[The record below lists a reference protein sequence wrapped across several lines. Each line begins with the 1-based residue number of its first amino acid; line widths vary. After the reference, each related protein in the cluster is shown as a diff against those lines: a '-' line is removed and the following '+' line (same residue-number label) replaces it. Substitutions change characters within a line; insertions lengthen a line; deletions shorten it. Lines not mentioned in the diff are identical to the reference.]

1 MESRDELKEINIK
14 SRTCYYFDNIVTD
27 RDTDFSQ
34 ILLDEKLYKGKYE
47 NTLIDDISY
56 KTSMGA
62 KPLRFRS
69 DKIYRFI
76 RVRGDEIRHLVL
88 FDYGLFDKAC
98 DRIKY
103 LISEKVVLEILLI
116 TTLEKSELIQI
127 IIYLLKKY

>member
-34 ILLDEKLYKGKYE
+34 ILLDEKLYKEKYE

-62 KPLRFRS
+62 KPLCFRS
-69 DKIYRFI
+69 DKIDRFI
-76 RVRGDEIRHLVL
+76 RVRGDEIRHLLL

-103 LISEKVVLEILLI
+103 LISEKVVLEILI
-116 TTLEKSELIQI
+116 IITLEKSELIQI